1 MVLQESPGGRIMNTS
16 RVAAVLALLLVSLPV
31 AAEEQPRKVVL
42 IAGPL
47 DGGHPRGTHE
57 YEKSVRLLAHCLDHA
72 SNLRGIRTEV
82 HLGGW
87 PDDPRTLDD
96 ADSIVLI
103 ASGSDR
109 REQDHPFLVGDRLA
123 VIERQMKRG
132 CGLVLIHWCTF
143 APKEKLGN
151 RLLEWV
157 GGYFDYE
164 SGPPPRGWYSKI
176 QTATTTARP
185 GSPSHPICSGMKS
198 FQLREEYY
206 YHLRFR
212 ERDPRLVPVLTTPIP
227 GERDDQVVA
236 WAVERTGG
244 GRGFGFTGGHFFDNW
259 KTDNFR
265 RMVLNAI
272 AWTTHAEVPEG
283 GVRSDAPTEEELEQV
298 PVGRPIRA
306 VIVTGH
312 QYPGHL
318 WRETTKALQEALGV
332 DRRVRLRVVED
343 VEFLARPELLDFDV
357 VVFNYCN
364 WERAGL
370 SEAAKKNFVRY
381 LSEGGGLVLVHFA
394 NGAFHFSL
402 PKAGAGDWPEW
413 RTRICRR
420 VWDHTPGKS
429 GHDAYGPFRVEIAKT
444 DHPIT
449 RGLEGFETKDEL
461 YYRQQGDEP
470 VVVLATARSKATG
483 RDEPMAMVHEYGK
496 GRVFQTVLGHDA
508 ASLRVPGVAQLIRRG
523 TAWAAGRPPLAVAA
537 AVPPAASPL
546 VPGRFGQALD
556 ARRAPAEAAYRAVYQ
571 QPPLTIECW
580 AKLEGA
586 GSYNL
591 LVVSNTK
598 DSSTHWEIFT
608 MPGSGHFTAY
618 LPGRKA
624 DHVHSEAKVCDGKW
638 HHLAMV
644 YEAERVRLYVD
655 ARMVADQ
662 RVAAGGGT
670 AREGP
675 LWLGAYL
682 PPQLGC
688 DGLIDEVHL
697 RRGAHP
703 PTAIPD
709 TPPAAGEDTLA
720 LWHLDTAEGGKTPD
734 ASRNNNAAVVGPAI
748 RPAPPAPA
756 GPSSR
761 TELDYHPADPR
772 LKAVLV
778 DRSPDESYVAIKV
791 DTQGRLFVG
800 GREALFVFEPEADG
814 KYKRHLLYRFPP
826 DSWVAGIE
834 TRGND
839 LYVLTAAA
847 LYLIPDGR
855 TQRTDL
861 RPRRLLWGVP
871 LDLHVSFHCLAW
883 GPEGDLYLNHGDP
896 LLRYGDFSRPDHWG
910 HWTLYPRPE
919 GTKVPY
925 TGSGAVL
932 RMRPDGSDVRVVARG
947 LRGPFGLAFDRNWEL
962 FTNDNDHESMPH
974 LYTPARLLHV
984 TPHTEFFWPR
994 GWVATRSPERSD
1006 LLETMLETPGRGVPV
1021 GMAYHDDPFLP
1032 SEYRH
1037 NLLQAR
1043 WDRLTIT
1050 RHPLEQRSASY
1061 RTNDLPFLTGR
1072 VHARPVGVASG
1083 RGGRVFAAISY
1094 MAGNEASPHYVS
1106 DLMMIT
1112 RADDPPG
1119 APFEPFDITTA
1130 TPKKLWDELSHPAWS
1145 RRLEA
1150 HTELLRRGG
1159 ALLDE
1164 AIRRLG
1170 SVHDD
1175 DPVLRH
1181 LPWLAA
1187 ASRTKEATAAL
1198 TSLASHKDAEV
1209 RLQAVRAL
1217 AAFPPARSM
1226 VEVFRKALRD
1236 SDPRVQL
1243 AAIGAFF
1250 DLSDPLPLEDI
1261 AALAASKDSYLRQT
1275 AAMLLARRSSLAQLQ
1290 ELASSTEP
1298 ARRLAVVLSAGF
1310 RLTVPPADHV
1320 PPRELPLG
1328 YPAENAFFKVKM
1340 RFADGEADLR
1350 SLGRGGSFSI
1360 AEEWKAVRPTAEQ
1373 AALFDLLVS
1382 RLKDSTDPVR
1392 AQAAYFLSLLRD
1404 PRSEPA
1410 VAETMRKLR
1419 EETVARLPLRAVRRA
1434 WAVGPLLAD
1443 TPASASPE
1451 AEAIDLE
1458 ATYRAPKGTIS
1469 WQVAGGEDGLCVTT
1483 PARPED
1489 HLTAYFYFQLHAAS
1503 KQVVQ
1508 LVTEGS
1514 TVKVWHNGKLVR
1526 EERASDHT
1534 TTLLDIQP
1542 GSNDILI
1549 RAQVGAQ
1556 LVVKY
1561 RARDEVTAVLPEKLG
1576 FASLARRLRE
1586 AGRGAQT
1593 VPAEFLSV
1601 DWQSQAR
1608 KGNRDQ
1614 GRKLFGALGCV
1625 KCHAITADQAG
1636 AGAPS
1641 LVEAGKRFTVPYL
1654 VESILLP
1661 SNQVAEPFRA
1671 SMITTRKGVTL
1682 TGLVVSETAD
1692 GIELLLPD
1700 TTRTAIAK
1708 KDIEERQL
1716 TKTSP
1721 MPAGLVKTPDE
1732 LRDLLAYL
1740 LGDNPLPP

>member
-1 MVLQESPGGRIMNTS
+1 MMSSLMRSAALTCLVLLAGT
-16 RVAAVLALLLVSLPV
+16 AA
-31 AAEEQPRKVVL
+31 AADAERPRKVVL

-57 YEKSVRLLAHCLDHA
+57 YEKSVRLLGHCLDHA
-72 SNLRGIRTEV
+72 GNLHGLRTEV

-96 ADSIVLI
+96 ADTIVLV

-109 REQDHPFLVGDRLA
+109 REQDHPFLVGDHLA
-123 VIERQMKRG
+123 VVERQMKRG

-176 QTATTTARP
+176 QTASTTARP
-185 GSPSHPICSGMKS
+185 ASPTHPICRGMTP
-198 FQLREEYY
+198 FPLREEYY

-212 ERDPRLVPVLTTPIP
+212 ERDPRLIPVLTTPIP
-227 GERDDQVVA
+227 GEREDQIVA

-259 KTDNFR
+259 KSDNFR

-272 AWTTHAEVPEG
+272 VWTAHADVPAG
-283 GVRSDAPTEEELEQV
+283 GVRSEPPTEDQLEQV
-298 PVGRPIRA
+298 AVGRRIHA

-318 WRETTKALQEALGV
+318 WRETTRALQEALDR
-332 DRRVRLRVVED
+332 DRRVRLHVVED
-343 VEFLARPELLDFDV
+343 VEFLARPELRDFDV

-402 PKAGAGDWPEW
+402 PKAGDSDWPEW

-429 GHDAYGPFRVEIAKT
+429 GHDPYGPFRVEIAKL
-444 DHPIT
+444 DHPLT
-449 RGLEGFETKDEL
+449 RGLDAFETRDEL

-470 VVVLATARSKATG
+470 VVVLATARSRTTG
-483 RDEPMAMVHEYGK
+483 RDEPMAMVHDYGK
-496 GRVFQTVLGHDA
+496 GRVFQTVLGHDP
-508 ASLRVPGVAQLIRRG
+508 ASLRVAGVAELIRRG
-523 TAWAAGRPPLAVAA
+523 TAWAAGRPPVGVSAA
-537 AVPPAASPL
+537 TPPAGAPL
-546 VPGRFGQALD
+546 VPGRFGQALN
-556 ARRAPAEAAYRAVYQ
+556 ARRVPAEVAYRAVYQ

-591 LVVSNTK
+591 LVASNTK

-608 MPGSGHFTAY
+608 MPASGRFTAY
-618 LPGRKA
+618 LPGRKP
-624 DHVHSEAKVCDGKW
+624 DHVHSEANICDGKW

-655 ARMVADQ
+655 SRMVADQ
-662 RVAAGGGT
+662 RVAAAGGT
-670 AREGP
+670 PREGP

-703 PTAIPD
+703 PTAIHD
-709 TPPAAGEDTLA
+709 GPPVAGEDTLG
-720 LWHLDTAEGGKTPD
+720 LWHLDSADAGKTPD
-734 ASRNNNAAVVGPAI
+734 ASRTSNPAVLGPSA
-748 RPAPPAPA
+748 RPVSPPPAA

-761 TELDYHPADPR
+761 TELDYKPADPR
-772 LKAVLV
+772 LKAVLI

-791 DTQGRLFVG
+791 DTQGRVFVG
-800 GREALFVFEPEADG
+800 GREAVFVFEPQPDG
-814 KYKRHLLYRFPP
+814 QYKRHLLYRFPP

-847 LYLIPDGR
+847 LYLIPEGGIQH
-855 TQRTDL
+855 TGL
-861 RPRRLLWGVP
+861 RPQRLLWGLP

-896 LLRYGDFSRPDHWG
+896 LLHYGDFSRPDHWG

-919 GTKVPY
+919 GTRTPY
-925 TGSGAVL
+925 TGTGAVL
-932 RMRPDGSDVRVVARG
+932 RVRPDGSDVHVVARG

-984 TPHTEFFWPR
+984 TPHAEFFWPR
-994 GWVATRSPERSD
+994 GWVASRSPDRSD

-1021 GMAYHDDPFLP
+1021 GMAYYDDPYLP
-1032 SEYRH
+1032 SQYRQ

-1043 WDRLTIT
+1043 WDRLSIT
-1050 RHPLEQRSASY
+1050 RHPIERRGASY
-1061 RTNDLPFLTGR
+1061 RTQELPFLTGR
-1072 VHARPVGVASG
+1072 VHARPVGVAVG

-1106 DLMMIT
+1106 DLVMIT
-1112 RADDPPG
+1112 RADDPPS
-1119 APFEPFDITTA
+1119 APFEPYDVTTLPA
-1130 TPKKLWDELSHPAWS
+1130 EKLYAELGHASWS
-1145 RRLEA
+1145 RRREA

-1159 ALLDE
+1159 KLLEE
-1164 AIRRLG
+1164 A
-1170 SVHDD
+1170 STQ
-1175 DPVLRH
+1175 LRVDGEGNPAQLH

-1187 ASRTKEATAAL
+1187 ATRGEIAARALLPIMSRTSTEG
-1198 TSLASHKDAEV
+1198 
-1209 RLQAVRAL
+1209 RLQALRAV
-1217 AAFPPARSM
+1217 AAFPLPKSAA
-1226 VEVFRKALRD
+1226 EVFTPALRD
-1236 SDPRVQL
+1236 ADPRVQL
-1243 AAIGAFF
+1243 AGLAALFE
-1250 DLSDPLPLEDI
+1250 LSDPLPLDNV
-1261 AALAASKDSYLRQT
+1261 AVLAASKDSYLRQT
-1275 AAMLLARRSSLAQLQ
+1275 ACMLLARRASLAQLQ
-1290 ELASSTEP
+1290 QLARAPEP
-1298 ARRLAVVLSAGF
+1298 ARRLAAVLSAGF
-1310 RLTVPPADHV
+1310 RLTVPTPDHV
-1320 PPRELPLG
+1320 PPRELSLG
-1328 YPAENAFFKVKM
+1328 YPAENAFFKLKM
-1340 RFADGEADLR
+1340 RFADGEADFR

-1360 AEEWKAVRPTAEQ
+1360 AEQWSAVRATPEQ
-1373 AALFDLLVS
+1373 AALFDLLVGK
-1382 RLKDSTDPVR
+1382 LKDSADPVR

-1404 PRSEPA
+1404 PRSEAAVTDTLRQLREGA
-1410 VAETMRKLR
+1410 VAK
-1419 EETVARLPLRAVRRA
+1419 LPLRPVRRA
-1434 WAVGPLLAD
+1434 WVVGPLSRD
-1443 TPASASPE
+1443 PMGSGSPE
-1451 AEAIDLE
+1451 AGAIDLE
-1458 ATYRAPKGTIS
+1458 GSYRGPKGAVT
-1469 WQVAGGEDGLCVTT
+1469 WQAARGEDGFAVSTET
-1483 PARPED
+1483 RGSD
-1489 HLTAYFYFQLHAAS
+1489 HLAGYVFFQLHAAS

-1508 LVTEGS
+1508 LAMKGGE
-1514 TVKVWHNGKLVR
+1514 VKLWHNG
-1526 EERASDHT
+1526 RASQVEAGSDRNLT
-1534 TTLLDIQP
+1534 ALLDVQP

-1549 RAQVGAQ
+1549 RFQAGV
-1556 LVVKY
+1556 LLFVEY
-1561 RARDEVTAVLPEKLG
+1561 RARDDVAGSMPEKIG
-1576 FASLARRLRE
+1576 FTSLARRLKE
-1586 AGRGAQT
+1586 AGTGPQG
-1593 VPAEFLSV
+1593 VPAAFLAL
-1601 DWQSQAR
+1601 DWQSEAR
-1608 KGNRDQ
+1608 KGNREQ
-1614 GRKLFGALGCV
+1614 GRKLFGSLGCV
-1625 KCHAITADQAG
+1625 KCHAITADQSG

-1641 LVEAGKRFTVPYL
+1641 LAEAGKRFTIPHL

-1671 SMITTRKGVTL
+1671 TLITTRKGLTL
-1682 TGLVVSETAD
+1682 TGLVVTETAD
-1692 GIELLLPD
+1692 EIELLLPD
-1700 TTRTAIAK
+1700 TTRKAIAK
-1708 KDIEERQL
+1708 KDIEDRQL
-1716 TKTSP
+1716 TKASP
-1721 MPAGLVKTPDE
+1721 MPGGLVKTPEE

-1740 LGDNPLPP
+1740 LSENPLPP